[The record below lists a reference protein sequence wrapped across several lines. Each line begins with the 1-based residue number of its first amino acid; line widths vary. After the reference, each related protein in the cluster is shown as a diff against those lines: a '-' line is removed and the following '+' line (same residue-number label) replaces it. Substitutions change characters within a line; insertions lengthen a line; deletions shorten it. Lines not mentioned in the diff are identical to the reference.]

1 MEVILIHYRSVDS
14 ICSAKKGILIMET
27 ELPISRHIKTH
38 RNKLSEF
45 RLLRLMDIS
54 SDCYETVPIDGGSR
68 FQRNVE
74 IYQSNS

>member
-1 MEVILIHYRSVDS
+1 
-14 ICSAKKGILIMET
+14 MET